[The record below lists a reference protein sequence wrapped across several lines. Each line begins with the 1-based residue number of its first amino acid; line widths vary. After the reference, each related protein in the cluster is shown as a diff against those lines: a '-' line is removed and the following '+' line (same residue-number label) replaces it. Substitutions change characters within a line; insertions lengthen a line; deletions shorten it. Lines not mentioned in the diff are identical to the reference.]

1 MNNYES
7 MTRSRFGGWTTE
19 VQLPNRVRDPGTK
32 AAEHAYNYLK
42 HLIVTL
48 ELPPRAIVT
57 ENEVASATGVS
68 RTPVREAFF
77 RLESEHL
84 LELLPRRGAMTPDIT
99 LRNIREQ
106 AQTRVVLESYGVEWV
121 CDNRLPVTPELD
133 RLVEEQ
139 RKIHTDD
146 PDRIVDQVLVD
157 KEFHWTLVKATGNT
171 EFARLYNSLHDRQVR
186 TGIALFGAVPA
197 RRCHAIDHHASIAAA
212 LADHDK
218 EKALALLEHHLIGSI
233 SQVADIFTG

>member
-1 MNNYES
+1 MTPYENI
-7 MTRSRFGGWTTE
+7 TRTRFGGWTTE

-42 HLIVTL
+42 NLIVTL

-57 ENEVASATGVS
+57 ENEVAAATGVS

-99 LRNIREQ
+99 LRHIREQ
-106 AQTRVVLESYGVEWV
+106 AETRVVLESYGVEWV
-121 CDNRLPVTPELD
+121 CNNRIPVSAELD
-133 RLVEEQ
+133 RLVVEQ
-139 RKIHTDD
+139 RRIYTDD
-146 PDRIVDQVLVD
+146 PDSIVDQVLVD
-157 KEFHWTLVKATGNT
+157 KEFHWMLVKATGNT

-186 TGIALFGAVPA
+186 TGIAMFGAVPT
-197 RRCHAIDHHASIAAA
+197 RRCSAIEHHGSIAAA
-212 LADHDK
+212 LAEHDK
-218 EKALALLEHHLIGSI
+218 ERALTLLEHHLIGSLT
-233 SQVADIFTG
+233 QVADIFTG